1 MPKSKLSSDTFSTR
15 FQRNGCELHR
25 EFDRFI
31 PGDAV
36 FIAARDSFYMA
47 TASETGWLY
56 VQHRVGP
63 PGFLRVLDERR
74 LGFADYRGNQRY

>member
-1 MPKSKLSSDTFSTR
+1 
-15 FQRNGCELHR
+15 
-25 EFDRFI
+25 
-31 PGDAV
+31 
-36 FIAARDSFYMA
+36 MA